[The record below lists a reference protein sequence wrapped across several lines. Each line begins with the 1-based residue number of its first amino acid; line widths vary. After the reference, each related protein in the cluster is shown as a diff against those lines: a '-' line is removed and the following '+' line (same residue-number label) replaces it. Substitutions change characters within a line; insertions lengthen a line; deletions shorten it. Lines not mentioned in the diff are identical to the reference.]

1 MTNTSSNTIGPLAAS
16 VQSFVDS
23 HVIAGAVLL
32 TGSSHSAPVAETL
45 GYANIAAQ
53 APMQPDTVFW
63 IASNSKAI
71 TAAALML
78 LSDAGQITLD
88 DPVVNYLPEFQGQM
102 FVAEE
107 DDTHRVL
114 RHPQRPVNLRDL
126 LSHTGGILPWFYDG
140 RLNAGTLRERTLAC
154 GLTPLRFGPGTKWEY
169 GNGGFE
175 VAGRIIEIASKQSL
189 ESFMQTRLFDPL
201 GMTDTTFWPSEAQ
214 VRRLATPYAPG
225 QDGQDLVE
233 ASLPFTYPLPDMSG
247 SPSPGGGLFSTGGDC
262 FKFARMIAGGG
273 VFEGRR
279 LLSEAAVRTITTTQT
294 EMLLSAPGNEIGYG
308 LGWHTTS
315 RDPGKPWPE
324 GIGVVHHGG
333 AHGTNIRIDPQ
344 TDRINVFMVAQASWK
359 PAFDSEQILRAF
371 WEASGRALEGSKA

>member
-1 MTNTSSNTIGPLAAS
+1 M
-16 VQSFVDS
+16 QSFVDGCI
-23 HVIAGAVLL
+23 IAGAVLL

-45 GYANIAAQ
+45 GYANIAART
-53 APMQPDTVFW
+53 PMQPDTMFW
-63 IASNSKAI
+63 IASNTKAM

-78 LSDAGQITLD
+78 LIDEERITLE
-88 DPVVNYLPEFQGQM
+88 DPVVKYLPEFEKQM

-107 DDTHRVL
+107 NDAYRVL
-114 RHPQRPVNLRDL
+114 RYPQRPVNLRDL
-126 LSHTGGILPWFYDG
+126 VSHTGGILPWFYDG
-140 RLNAGTLRERTLAC
+140 RLNVGTLRERTLAC
-154 GLTPLRFGPGTKWEY
+154 GLTPLRFEPGTKWEY

-175 VAGRIIEIASKQSL
+175 VAGRIIEIISEQPL
-189 ESFMQTRLFDPL
+189 EAFMQTRLFDLL
-201 GMTDTTFWPSEAQ
+201 GMTDTTFWPSDAQ
-214 VRRLATPYAPG
+214 VRRLAVPHAPS
-225 QDGQDLVE
+225 QDGQGLAE
-233 ASLPFTYPLPDMSG
+233 ASLPFTYPLSDMSG
-247 SPSPGGGLFSTGGDC
+247 SPSPGGGLFSTGSDC

-294 EMLLSAPGNEIGYG
+294 GTLLSAPGSENGYG

-315 RDPGKPWPE
+315 RDLGKPWPE

-333 AHGTNIRIDPQ
+333 AHGTNIQIDPQ

-371 WEASGRALEGSKA
+371 WKASNEAPEGNKA

>member
-1 MTNTSSNTIGPLAAS
+1 MTTTSSNATGPLAAS
-16 VQSFVDS
+16 VQPFVND
-23 HVIAGAVLL
+23 HIIAGAVLL
-32 TGSSHSAPVAETL
+32 TGSRHNAPTAETL

-53 APMQPDTVFW
+53 VPMQPDTVFW
-63 IASNSKAI
+63 IASNSKAV

-78 LSDAGQITLD
+78 LADEGQLALE
-88 DPVVNYLPEFQGQM
+88 DPVTDYLPEFQGQM
-102 FVAEE
+102 VVAEE
-107 DDTHRVL
+107 DDAHKVL
-114 RHPQRPVNLRDL
+114 HHPQRPVNLRDL
-126 LSHTGGILPWFYDG
+126 LSHTGGVLPGFYDG

-175 VAGRIIEIASKQSL
+175 VAGRIIEVASKQPL

-214 VRRLATPYAPG
+214 VERLAIPYAPS
-225 QDGQDLVE
+225 QDGQGLAE
-233 ASLPFTYPLPDMSG
+233 ASLPFTYPLPGMSG

-279 LLSEAAVRTITTTQT
+279 LLSEAAIRTMTTTQT
-294 EMLLSAPGNEIGYG
+294 GTLLSAPDNEIGYG

-315 RDPGKPWPE
+315 RDRGQPWPE
-324 GIGVVHHGG
+324 GISAVHHGG
-333 AHGTNIRIDPQ
+333 AYGTNIWIDPQ
-344 TDRINVFMVAQASWK
+344 TDQINVFMVAQASWK
-359 PAFDSEQILRAF
+359 PEFDGGQVLQAF
-371 WEASGRALEGSKA
+371 WEASSKARKGSKA